1 VEGAHARLISRLHL
15 VGIGSGLRL
24 IAALLIAGMA
34 LVVLAGVRAGALIA
48 IAAVA
53 LVGALVELA
62 QAAFEL
68 VDRERSRR

>member
-1 VEGAHARLISRLHL
+1 
-15 VGIGSGLRL
+15 
-24 IAALLIAGMA
+24 MA